1 MMPSASARAV
11 NVACTALNYTEIRSL
26 LEWAT
31 FCLVIVIVATGFA
44 VKEARSK

>member
-1 MMPSASARAV
+1 MTATAV
-11 NVACTALNYTEIRSL
+11 TATNTTCTALSYAEVRSL

-31 FCLVIVIVATGFA
+31 LCLVIVIVATGFA